1 MAEKITKQAL
11 IVGAAPCADLAFL
24 GAYLEGKDWT
34 VICADGGLQ
43 TALAAGLKPDY
54 LIGDWDSGGGPAGDV
69 PYATLPVEKD
79 FTDLQAAAHWAL
91 EQGCKELLLCGCT
104 GGRLDHTASNLVLLE
119 WIARRGGN
127 AVIAD
132 RDNEVRFLENGTLT
146 LADVPH
152 YHYLSVIPLDKLVK
166 GVTLQGVKYPL
177 EGAVITRGDTLTV
190 SNEPSAPVM
199 EITVKD
205 GAVLLIR
212 SQRENQGMFGERSSF
227 K

>member
-91 EQGCKELLLCGCT
+91 
-104 GGRLDHTASNLVLLE
+104 
-119 WIARRGGN
+119 
-127 AVIAD
+127 
-132 RDNEVRFLENGTLT
+132 
-146 LADVPH
+146 
-152 YHYLSVIPLDKLVK
+152 
-166 GVTLQGVKYPL
+166 
-177 EGAVITRGDTLTV
+177 
-190 SNEPSAPVM
+190 
-199 EITVKD
+199 
-205 GAVLLIR
+205 
-212 SQRENQGMFGERSSF
+212 
-227 K
+227 